1 MQATLTAF
9 NWLQMHVYLTPWNG
23 GLTGSDP
30 DGDPIT
36 FAFLTTPNKGTLTS
50 TDTTTGAFTYEPN
63 AGQSGTDSF
72 QFEVSDGLATSN
84 VATVTVTFNAAPV
97 TSNALI
103 DALEDQP
110 VNGTLQ
116 ASDAEIHS
124 LLFSIVSAPTKG
136 AST

>member
-1 MQATLTAF
+1 MT
-9 NWLQMHVYLTPWNG
+9 
-23 GLTGSDP
+23 
-30 DGDPIT
+30 PIT

-50 TDTTTGAFTYEPN
+50 TDTTIGAFTYEPN

-72 QFEVSDGLATSN
+72 QFEVSDGLATSH

-136 AST
+136 AVNMTDAMTGAYTYSPNPGEVG